1 MAFPA
6 RGTISIATIV
16 AILCVALSACDVQNN
31 QLLGRVE
38 ADIDRH
44 QVVVTHCYTKQ
55 LAKVISTDDGDSWTP
70 CKNAAVVI
78 KDGTLFVNGE
88 SYGQLADGDGVL
100 VENGKAKIIPP

>member
-6 RGTISIATIV
+6 IGPISTATIV
-16 AILCVALSACDVQNN
+16 AISCAALSSCDVQNN

-44 QVVVTHCYTKQ
+44 KVVVTHCYTKQ
-55 LAKVISTDDGDSWTP
+55 LAKVLSTDDGDSWTP

-78 KDGTLFVNGE
+78 KDGMLYVNGE
-88 SYGQLADGDGVL
+88 SYGQLGDGDSVL
-100 VENGKAKIIPP
+100 VENGRAKIIPP

>member
-1 MAFPA
+1 MAFPSM
-6 RGTISIATIV
+6 GTIHGAAIIAIV
-16 AILCVALSACDVQNN
+16 CAVLASCDAQNN

-44 QVVVTHCYTKQ
+44 QVVVTHCYTKD
-55 LAKVISTDDGDSWTP
+55 LAKVVSTDDGDSWAP
-70 CKNAAVVI
+70 CKDAAIVI

-100 VENGKAKIIPP
+100 VENGRAKIIPQ